1 MSACDTW
8 IKKMKIT
15 SQLSRRKLFIKGKM
29 SGLFIND
36 MLLKQDLAGIT
47 EFIQSSIK
55 HHHFFVLTAY
65 TGWNKRQKRTKKN
78 ETFAMILI

>member
-1 MSACDTW
+1 
-8 IKKMKIT
+8 
-15 SQLSRRKLFIKGKM
+15 M

-55 HHHFFVLTAY
+55 HHHCFVLTAY
-65 TGWNKRQKRTKKN
+65 TGWNRKHKRTKKN
-78 ETFAMILI
+78 ETFCDDPDITLF